1 MEIMHDHPLPETTT
15 FAVATLGCKVN
26 QADSEAIG
34 EQMNAAGFMQRDFNE
49 VADIYIVNT
58 CTVTHLG
65 DRSSRQLIS
74 QARRRHPS
82 ALLVVTGCYAELN
95 PQAVAALPGVDLVIG
110 NQGKESLVEVIRER
124 RKTGDSG
131 VGLRGEGVQ
140 GGDLQGKD
148 VQSRGALDESVRE
161 EGKDVQ
167 SRGARGEGMH
177 SEDKGLQGEEV
188 QGEGKPRPYYIRV
201 SPMQGALPVLSLDT
215 QHIGSDMSL
224 VELDPQPDNPSR
236 LSPFAFHGTA
246 TPEMAGERPAWRT
259 RAQIKV
265 QDGCDNRCT
274 YCIVPYVRGGSRSR
288 SIASV
293 VDHVRRKVCAGFQEI
308 VLTGVHL
315 GDYHPEGDEKRDL
328 GDLIAA
334 LLRDT
339 GIARIRVSS
348 LEPEDFRLE
357 WLELWKN
364 PRMCRHL
371 HLPMQSGSDNI
382 LRRMAR
388 RYKSARYRTIITT
401 ARQLVPGIAIS
412 TDIITGF
419 PGETDDDFEQTYQL
433 AAALQFAKM
442 HVFRFS
448 PRQGT
453 AAARMRGQIRDEVK
467 KARSERLLALNE
479 VDNRRFREQFLGQTV
494 QVLIESYKHG
504 YWEGLTD
511 NYLRVELDGLPDTQ
525 SRNWQHTLV
534 NVRLVDLVEDGIR
547 GILIG

>member
-1 MEIMHDHPLPETTT
+1 METMHDHTLPETTT

-124 RKTGDSG
+124 RKAGDSG
-131 VGLRGEGVQ
+131 VGLGGEGEGVQ
-140 GGDLQGKD
+140 GRDLQGQD
-148 VQSRGALDESVRE
+148 VQGLR
-161 EGKDVQ
+161 VQ
-167 SRGARGEGMH
+167 GEGMH
-177 SEDKGLQGEEV
+177 SEDKALQNEGIQGESEGIQGEGV
-188 QGEGKPRPYYIRV
+188 QGEGKPRPYIKRV
-201 SPMQGALPVLSLDT
+201 SPMQHILPVLSLDT
-215 QHIGSDMSL
+215 QHIGSDVSL
-224 VELDPQPDNPSR
+224 VEQEPQPDNPSR

-274 YCIVPYVRGGSRSR
+274 YCIVPYVRGGSHSR

-433 AAALQFAKM
+433 ATALQFAKM

-467 KARSERLLALNE
+467 KARSECLLALNE
-479 VDNRRFREQFLGQTV
+479 VDNRRFREEFLGQTV

-511 NYLRVELDGLPDTQ
+511 NYLRVELDDLPDAQ
-525 SRNWQHTLV
+525 LRNWQHTLV

-547 GILIG
+547 GTLIG

>member
-1 MEIMHDHPLPETTT
+1 MQDHSLPETT

-34 EQMNAAGFMQRDFNE
+34 EQMNAAGFAQRDFNE
-49 VADIYIVNT
+49 IADIYIVNT

-110 NQGKESLVEVIRER
+110 NQGKESLVEVIREH
-124 RKTGDSG
+124 RKAGDPG
-131 VGLRGEGVQ
+131 VGIEGEDTKVEGKGGQGEG
-140 GGDLQGKD
+140 KS
-148 VQSRGALDESVRE
+148 VQSRGMQS
-161 EGKDVQ
+161 EG
-167 SRGARGEGMH
+167 
-177 SEDKGLQGEEV
+177 V
-188 QGEGKPRPYYIRV
+188 QGEGKPRPYISRA
-201 SPMQGALPVLSLDT
+201 SLMQGALPVLPFDT
-215 QHIGSDMSL
+215 QHIGSDVAL
-224 VELDPQPDNPSR
+224 VEQDPQPDNPSR
-236 LSPFAFHGTA
+236 LSPFAFHGAA
-246 TPEMAGERPAWRT
+246 TPEVAGERPAWRT

-293 VDHVRRKVCAGFQEI
+293 VDHVQRKVRAGFQEI

-315 GDYHPEGDEKRDL
+315 GDYHPDGDEKRDL
-328 GDLIAA
+328 GDLVAT
-334 LLRDT
+334 LLRETD
-339 GIARIRVSS
+339 IARIRVSS

-357 WLELWKN
+357 WLELWEN

-388 RYKSARYRTIITT
+388 RYKSARYRAIITT
-401 ARQLVPGIAIS
+401 AKQLVPGIAIS

-419 PGETDDDFEQTYQL
+419 PGETDDDFEQSYQL

-479 VDNRRFREQFLGQTV
+479 VDGRRFREQFLGQIT

-534 NVRLVDLVEDGIR
+534 NAHLIHLIEDGIR
-547 GILIG
+547 GTVIG

>member
-1 MEIMHDHPLPETTT
+1 MHNQSQPATT

-34 EQMNAAGFMQRDFNE
+34 EQMGSAGFIQRDFNE
-49 VADIYIVNT
+49 IADIYIVNT

-74 QARRRHPS
+74 QARRRHPD

-95 PQAVAALPGVDLVIG
+95 PQAVASLPGVDLVIG
-110 NQGKESLVEVIRER
+110 NKNKESLPTLIQEQLEHNPTQPYRVGATLAVAQSPAAQSAVI
-124 RKTGDSG
+124 
-131 VGLRGEGVQ
+131 
-140 GGDLQGKD
+140 
-148 VQSRGALDESVRE
+148 
-161 EGKDVQ
+161 
-167 SRGARGEGMH
+167 
-177 SEDKGLQGEEV
+177 
-188 QGEGKPRPYYIRV
+188 
-201 SPMQGALPVLSLDT
+201 SPTITTHATIMPLPLDT
-215 QHIGSDMSL
+215 YHIGSDKPL
-224 VELDPQPDNPSR
+224 NEAEPQPDNPSH

-246 TPEMAGERPAWRT
+246 TPETPGERPAWRT

-293 VDHVRRKVCAGFQEI
+293 VEHIQRKARAGFQEI

-315 GDYHPEGDEKRDL
+315 GDYHPDDDHQLDL
-328 GDLIAA
+328 GDLIAT
-334 LLRDT
+334 LLRET
-339 GIARIRVSS
+339 EIPRIRVSS

-357 WLELWKN
+357 WLELWQN

-388 RYKSARYRTIITT
+388 RYKSQRYRDIITT
-401 ARQLVPGIAIS
+401 AKRLVPGIAIS

-419 PGETDDDFEQTYQL
+419 PGESDDDFAQTYQL
-433 AAALQFAKM
+433 AAELQFAKA

-453 AAARMRGQIRDEVK
+453 AAARMRGQIREDIK

-479 VDNRRFREQFLGQTV
+479 ADSRRFREQFLGHTV
-494 QVLIESYKHG
+494 QVLIESQKHG
-504 YWEGLTD
+504 HWEGLTD
-511 NYLRVELDGLPDTQ
+511 NYLRVELEGLPDTQ
-525 SRNWQHTLV
+525 TNNWQHTLV
-534 NVRLVDLVEDGIR
+534 NARLTHLVDDGLA
-547 GILIG
+547 GHLIL

>member
-124 RKTGDSG
+124 RKTGDAG

-148 VQSRGALDESVRE
+148 VQSRGALDES
-161 EGKDVQ
+161 
-167 SRGARGEGMH
+167 MH

-188 QGEGKPRPYYIRV
+188 QGEGKPRPYIKRF
-201 SPMQGALPVLSLDT
+201 SPMKHTLPVLSLDA

-224 VELDPQPDNPSR
+224 VELDSQPDNPSR

-308 VLTGVHL
+308 VLTGVHM

-371 HLPMQSGSDNI
+371 HLPMQSGSDYI

-388 RYKSARYRTIITT
+388 RYNSERYRTIITT
-401 ARQLVPGIAIS
+401 ARRLVPGIAIS

-419 PGETDDDFEQTYQL
+419 PGESDSDFEQTYQQ
-433 AAALQFAKM
+433 AIELQFAKT

-453 AAARMRGQIRDEVK
+453 PAARMKGQIKDEVK
-467 KARSERLLALNE
+467 KARSERLLQLNE
-479 VDNRRFREQFLGQTV
+479 QDGRRFRQQFLGETV

-504 YWEGLTD
+504 RWEGLTD
-511 NYLRVELDGLPDTQ
+511 NYLRVELDGLPDHPQ
-525 SRNWQHTLV
+525 RDWQNTLV
-534 NVRLVDLVEDGIR
+534 KAHLEQLVDEGVLGVAVE
-547 GILIG
+547 